1 MIKIT
6 LSSLCGEYRVKQ
18 THLAKMTNIRANT
31 INDLYNELTD
41 RVSLDQIDILCDFF
55 GCEMTDI
62 LKWEKNKEPRL
73 NYTVTDFVADR
84 DKKK

>member
-18 THLAKMTNIRANT
+18 SELSRLTNIRANT

-41 RVSLDQIDILCDFF
+41 RVSLDQLDTICDFF
-55 GCEMTDI
+55 GCELKDI

-73 NYTVTDFVADR
+73 KYTVKEFAEDR